1 MPGLAVPIVA
11 GTAVVL
17 FALPIVAIGGW
28 SLRGWALAAVLWVA
42 SQAFGLLLTRL
53 RLGGS
58 NLAASGVVA
67 FGMMFRGVAVM
78 VVLLAI
84 AVSDREL
91 ALTAALVYAL
101 AYTLELGVA
110 VVAYFG
116 GEPR

>member
-1 MPGLAVPIVA
+1 MPNLAVPIVA
-11 GTAVVL
+11 GSAVVFL
-17 FALPIVAIGGW
+17 ALPIIAIGSW
-28 SLRGWALAAVLWVA
+28 SLKGWALAAVLWVA
-42 SQAFGLLLTRL
+42 SQAFGLLLARL

-67 FGMMFRGVAVM
+67 FGMMFRGIAVM

-91 ALTAALVYAL
+91 GLTAALVYAL

-110 VVAYFG
+110 VISYFG